1 MGLSPQG
8 VVYAILRINI
18 GGLVCVGITPTK
30 ASELISITKL
40 LYPIGSA
47 LCIALALFFQE
58 NWTTYSELKSAI
70 PDDPASADLAG
81 SRLAQLEF
89 VTW

>member
-1 MGLSPQG
+1 M
-8 VVYAILRINI
+8 YAILRINI

-58 NWTTYSELKSAI
+58 NWTTYSELKASM
-70 PDDPASADLAG
+70 PEDPASIDLVKDLG
-81 SRLAQLEF
+81 QLEF